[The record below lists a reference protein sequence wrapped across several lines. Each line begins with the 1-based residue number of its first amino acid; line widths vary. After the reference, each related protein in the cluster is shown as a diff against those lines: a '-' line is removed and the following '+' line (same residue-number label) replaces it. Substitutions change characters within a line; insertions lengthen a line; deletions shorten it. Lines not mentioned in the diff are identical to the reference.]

1 MVRKLA
7 MPKLKQGSVKFG
19 IQKSESIYSTY
30 FSYLCRSYILSH
42 LSYILSRRSQER
54 RHTLDNV
61 RQGGFKPPDRPPF
74 GQAERTPVDKVSGS
88 SCCHR
93 IKKGQRTGWHH
104 TCEVLSSALFNTVDS
119 VSVCNVSDA
128 RARLCHISAVFQE
141 ADWIHFLHN
150 SADYNPEHGSHA
162 TNTKNDCINPQ

>member
-19 IQKSESIYSTY
+19 IQKSVHILVISVAVIFCLTSHT
-30 FSYLCRSYILSH
+30 FCPVGLRSEDTLWTTWDRAASNPQTDLH
-42 LSYILSRRSQER
+42 L
-54 RHTLDNV
+54 V
-61 RQGGFKPPDRPPF
+61 RQRELQSTRSVVHPAVTESR
-74 GQAERTPVDKVSGS
+74 
-88 SCCHR
+88 
-93 IKKGQRTGWHH
+93 KGQRTGWHH